1 MLSLWRSLGLGYLQ
15 RRPLRSLLVAFS
27 IALGVATL
35 VATQSLR
42 RGIVLGKR
50 DPFSLGEV
58 VVTNGRAGISP
69 ELEREIRDAGM
80 DGIAS
85 VHPLVI
91 GRALAETVPPRSVMI
106 VAADAPDADPARSL
120 AGEGLEIS
128 LTASAEGVLGLLSGS
143 PAVLGDAVADSVAG
157 KPFFLRVAGVRA
169 RVSPVGRFT
178 VTNPSHRMAGIV
190 GNIVAMPRAAAS
202 ALLYPGKTGT
212 STRLDI
218 SLAKGTRPEEIVRR
232 LDGLVGGR
240 AQVRTSVEE
249 ESLVG
254 DVTTGMELGF
264 TIGGIGSLVVGL
276 FLVYNAL
283 AVSVAERRR
292 DMGILRA
299 CGSTRSQLAGLFL
312 VEAGL
317 LGMAGSLAG
326 IPLGMALAA
335 SVSGPMSQALGE
347 ALGRPLVG
355 ATWNLHPGLALAAI
369 VGGVATAVLAALIP
383 AFEASREEPVES
395 LRPNPGRAGSAR
407 TWVQVAAVVSLLAFM
422 LGMVVFRQSL
432 PPRWGSFG
440 GMAILLVAALLA
452 TPLMARLVGRL
463 AEPLAALIP
472 GVGFRLAV
480 ENLARAGGRTGLVV
494 AAIGSTGALVVQTSG
509 FLLTTQSAVFSW
521 VENRVGADMF
531 ITSGSAF
538 SSYVNSVS
546 MDPAVI
552 SRVRGILGPDL
563 RAVLGVRLSRVDHK
577 GSIVYLLAAELGPDD
592 TGAPDHLDFVREARR
607 EPGRFRKGAALASD
621 NFVLR
626 QGTRP
631 GESITITGP
640 DGPLQ
645 VPILGSYTDYTWKD
659 GTIVVDREWYA
670 ANFKDPQIDI
680 VDIWLTPEADREACL
695 ARLRAGLDPAD
706 GLFVLPCAALLD
718 EVRTQ
723 LFRVNNLAYAQQ
735 AILGLVALLGVVTSL
750 TISVLERRREL
761 GLLRAVGATRLQ
773 IMWSVLAEAMLMGL
787 AGGLLGLAAGW
798 ALEWY
803 ALEVMLWDEAGFRFP
818 MLFPWAQ
825 ALAMLGTSVALATLV
840 GLWPA
845 WRAACLD
852 IPEAVAAE

>member
-1 MLSLWRSLGLGYLQ
+1 MLSLWRSLGLGYLS
-15 RRPLRSLLVAFS
+15 RRPLRSVLVAFS

-42 RGIVLGKR
+42 RGIVQGKR

-58 VVTNGRAGISP
+58 IVTNGRAGVSA
-69 ELEREIRDAGM
+69 ELERQIREAAIP
-80 DGIAS
+80 GIDS
-85 VHPLVI
+85 VHPLVM
-91 GRALAETVPPRSVMI
+91 GRALVDTSPPRSVMI
-106 VAADAPDADPARSL
+106 VAAEASETDPAKAL
-120 AGEGLEIS
+120 AGQGLEVRLS
-128 LTASAEGVLGLLSGS
+128 PSFQGWLGLLQGT
-143 PAVLGDAVADSVAG
+143 PAVVGSTIAEAVADR
-157 KPFFLRVAGVRA
+157 PFTMRVAGRQL
-169 RVSPVGRFT
+169 RCSPVGRLVAT
-178 VTNPSHRMAGIV
+178 DPSHRMAGIADT
-190 GNIVAMPRAAAS
+190 IVALQRAPAS
-202 ALLYPGKTGT
+202 TLLYPEKPGT
-212 STRLDI
+212 SSRLDI
-218 SLAKGTRPEEIVRR
+218 RLEPGTRPDSVIPALESLAR
-232 LDGLVGGR
+232 GR
-240 AQVRTSVEE
+240 AQVRTASDEE
-249 ESLVG
+249 NLVG

-299 CGSTRSQLAGLFL
+299 CGATRAQLAGLFL
-312 VEAGL
+312 IEAGI
-317 LGMAGSLAG
+317 LGLAGSLVG

-335 SVSGPMSQALGE
+335 AVSGPMSQALGE

-355 ATWNLHPGLALAAI
+355 ATWNLHPALALAAMA
-369 VGGVATAVLAALIP
+369 GGTGTALLAALIP
-383 AFEASREEPVES
+383 ALEASREEPVES
-395 LRPNPGRAGSAR
+395 LRPNPGRAHSAR
-407 TWVQVAAVVSLLAFM
+407 TWLQASAVVALLLSVAG
-422 LGMVVFRQSL
+422 LVIFRHWL

-440 GMAILLVAALLA
+440 GMAVLLVAALLA
-452 TPLMARLVGRL
+452 TPLLAMLVGRL
-463 AEPLAALIP
+463 AEPVAALLP

-494 AAIGSTGALVVQTSG
+494 AALGSTGALVVQTSG
-509 FLLTTQSAVFSW
+509 FLLTTQRAVFSW
-521 VENRVGADMF
+521 VETRVGADMF

-546 MDPAVI
+546 MNPRVI
-552 SRVRGILGPDL
+552 EQVRSILGDDL
-563 RAVLGVRLSRVDHK
+563 QSVLGVRLSRVDHA
-577 GSIVYLLAAELGPDD
+577 GSIVYLLAAEVGADRQ
-592 TGAPDHLDFVREARR
+592 GAPDHLDFVREARKD
-607 EPGRFRKGAALASD
+607 PARFRAGAALASD

-626 QGTRP
+626 QGIAP
-631 GESITITGP
+631 GGTVSLTGP
-640 DGPLQ
+640 DGPVE

-659 GTIVVDREWYA
+659 GTIVVDRAWYA
-670 ANFKDPQIDI
+670 EQFKDSQIDI
-680 VDIWLTPEADREACL
+680 VDIWLKPGADRDNCL

-735 AILGLVALLGVVTSL
+735 GILGLVALLGVVTSL

-761 GLLRAVGATRLQ
+761 GLLRAVGATRTQ
-773 IMWSVLAEAMLMGL
+773 VMGTVLAEAMLMGL
-787 AGGLLGLAAGW
+787 AGGVLGLIAGW

-818 MLFPWAQ
+818 LIFPWGQ
-825 ALAMLGTSVALATLV
+825 ALAMLSASVLFATLV

-852 IPEAVAAE
+852 IPGAVAAE